1 MLRYYFT
8 IAHDLVFDY
17 IFCDLIFLWSCPLY
31 DVRWIWSFFL
41 KFIYSADC
49 LHLLTSWSEVDYLL
63 CFPFL
68 CGLIIV
74 NSLTLQRN
82 SRRFFPPRNASP
94 LLKSLMRLSFSLSLS
109 LRWAYEEI
117 FVAILRDLSCCFS
130 LLSDSNTILHVR
142 CKNVH
147 RRQIC
152 FCYTEFQER
161 LDSLKA
167 IGGPIFFRFIPHF
180 NFFSLS

>member
-109 LRWAYEEI
+109 LFVERMRRYLLQFSEI
-117 FVAILRDLSCCFS
+117 YHAASLCFLIQTPFFMLGARMYTDGKYASVILNF
-130 LLSDSNTILHVR
+130 
-142 CKNVH
+142 KN
-147 RRQIC
+147 
-152 FCYTEFQER
+152 
-161 LDSLKA
+161 A
-167 IGGPIFFRFIPHF
+167 
-180 NFFSLS
+180 